1 MDSNNQRL
9 IAELDRFTTFD
20 QLRRSAFYRKNEAR
34 IRQLIDEPR
43 IHTSQDA
50 RPRLRSFLRVV
61 EWNIERGARL
71 EGIIDVLRNHPV
83 LRFAD
88 LLLINELDSGMARS
102 ANRNVAAELSRSL
115 SAHAIF
121 GVEYLELTKGVGD
134 ELLIEEENTD
144 ALHGNAVLT
153 RYPFSNPHVI
163 RLPRCEDNFGS
174 AEKRLGG
181 RIGITVDIEVAG
193 REIHAAV
200 THLDVTGTPQCR
212 ARQLRAFL
220 ESIFGSRAHSLRHR
234 LLHPER
240 REPAIGE
247 LKRFGYEVESFND
260 RRPTAWSI
268 VSRLED
274 ARRLPFPLREWV
286 SRKIGPDGL
295 MLEFKLDWLAA
306 RGLRALREGQA
317 RDEATGIVSLS
328 PQTIRGLTRNG
339 SHLSDHDPVV
349 ADIEIQ

>member
-1 MDSNNQRL
+1 MRTAG
-9 IAELDRFTTFD
+9 IA
-20 QLRRSAFYRKNEAR
+20 
-34 IRQLIDEPR
+34 
-43 IHTSQDA
+43 
-50 RPRLRSFLRVV
+50 
-61 EWNIERGARL
+61 
-71 EGIIDVLRNHPV
+71 
-83 LRFAD
+83 
-88 LLLINELDSGMARS
+88 M
-102 ANRNVAAELSRSL
+102 
-115 SAHAIF
+115 
-121 GVEYLELTKGVGD
+121 
-134 ELLIEEENTD
+134 
-144 ALHGNAVLT
+144 
-153 RYPFSNPHVI
+153 
-163 RLPRCEDNFGS
+163 
-174 AEKRLGG
+174 
-181 RIGITVDIEVAG
+181 
-193 REIHAAV
+193 
-200 THLDVTGTPQCR
+200 
-212 ARQLRAFL
+212 
-220 ESIFGSRAHSLRHR
+220 SIFGSRAHSLRHR